1 MVAAEHLGAESADY
15 VPCVVVIRH
24 IVEGTVVVLCK
35 SLAAHSLRLNQLTV
49 GIINVQ
55 SELLAESRSTAELIV
70 VAVTISV
77 VYGSVVA
84 PMLRRLPNKVE
95 AIMVLI
101 EVVGSL
107 IPLASVAEVERLG
120 RETTAVGRRIY
131 KVFHERVV
139 SSQTIIIHILIA
151 VDTIRRERVAFIVTR
166 CNTVPCLTG
175 LLEVAD
181 VLVAQLEV
189 AAYPCQSAVVRTRT
203 SACAM
208 YIAVGVGLMIG
219 TVEDKAVADEVGREV
234 DASVPSVVR
243 AERTGQFN
251 VRNS

>member
-1 MVAAEHLGAESADY
+1 MVAAEHLCAESTHY
-15 VPCVVVIRH
+15 VPRVVMIRH
-24 IVEGTVVVLCK
+24 VVEGAVVVLCK

-49 GIINVQ
+49 GIIYVQ
-55 SELLAESRSTAELIV
+55 SELLAESRSTAELVV
-70 VAVTISV
+70 VAITVGV
-77 VYGSVVA
+77 VYGSVVS
-84 PMLRRLPNKVE
+84 PMLRRLPYEVE
-95 AIMVLI
+95 DVMVLI

-120 RETTAVGRRIY
+120 RETTAVGRRVN
-131 KVFHERVV
+131 KVFHELVV
-139 SSQTIIIHILIA
+139 SSQTIIVHILIA
-151 VDTIRRERVAFIVTR
+151 IDAIRRERVAVVVAR
-166 CNTVPCLTG
+166 SNTVPCLTG